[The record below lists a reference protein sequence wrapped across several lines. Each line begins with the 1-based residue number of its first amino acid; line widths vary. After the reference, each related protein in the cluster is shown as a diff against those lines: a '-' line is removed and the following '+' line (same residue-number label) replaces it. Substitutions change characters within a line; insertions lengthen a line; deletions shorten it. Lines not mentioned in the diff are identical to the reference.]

1 MKDNVVPIIIG
12 LLVLVLT
19 ILTIADPQ
27 DNYNSDHLLDGSVKG
42 LYMDEMP
49 LLKRVTDDTLFI
61 YAEGTVYYE
70 DVVDELTPEEL
81 MRLNTFI
88 DDLDNYSCDCKTPNN
103 YNISLYKNGEYEEI
117 EGIEQYKMDEF
128 NLLIEDIIK

>member
-1 MKDNVVPIIIG
+1 MKNNVVPIIIG

-27 DNYNSDHLLDGSVKG
+27 EKYNPEHLLDGSVKG

-49 LLKRVTDDTLFI
+49 LLKRITDDTLFI
-61 YAEGTVYYE
+61 YAAGTVYYQ
-70 DVVDELTPEEL
+70 DVIDELSDDEL
-81 MRLNTFI
+81 MRLKTFI
-88 DDLDNYSCDCKTPNN
+88 DDIDNYRCNCETPNN
-103 YNISLYKNGEYEEI
+103 YNISLYRNGEYELLKD
-117 EGIEQYKMDEF
+117 IEQAKMDEF